1 MKEKEKDKARGLLRA
16 AIYWAAAAVI
26 LFLGRIYFAQNAA
39 GEGKDYQTAWMLSA
53 VFLINGAFISF
64 LRIIK
69 RKNGQKSRR
78 MGVLQFA
85 AILANSG
92 YLFWEMEYI
101 GNPILADMKWYYVL
115 LNIAVIAVLTL
126 ILSMLLNSFRKTMIF
141 MTVFYYAVSLVF
153 YFVYL
158 FRGEAF
164 QLIDLYSV
172 GTAMEVASGYVFE
185 PSVEMVVT
193 LVASAAVLKLWLDSP
208 EYKYARRKKG
218 KILLRIPGIGLAVI
232 FFLCYINL
240 NWNSQ
245 FGIISNLWN
254 PAKTYKEYGTTVGFL
269 AIAKYM
275 RLTPPEGYSR
285 EEVERIAEQSQKEPP
300 SAGGETAGAVKPVNV
315 IAIMNE
321 AWADYRNISDVETT
335 EAFMPYLD
343 SVKENIIKGYTL
355 VCTKGGGT
363 AKTEYEFLTGNSC
376 KRFPGMVPYVSY
388 FTNHQWSAVSTMKDQ
403 GYEAVAMH
411 PNKASNWK
419 RTTAYQFLD
428 FDRFIAIDE
437 FEGARRYRNMVSD
450 MANYE
455 KIIEVVEAKENPSDP
470 LFLFDITMQNHSGY
484 EFTSFS
490 NDIKVEGTT
499 CPEADQYF
507 SLLKLSDEAIGYLL
521 DYFKKCKEPTMV
533 VMFGDHFPSLPD
545 SFETWLA
552 GEKVEDLEIEE
563 KQKFYATP
571 FFIWANYDIPE
582 AEDVYTS
589 TNYLSSYMLGLAG
602 LKMSPYNEYLLNLSK
617 SMPALNH
624 LGYQD
629 ADGGWHTW
637 EDGSEEA
644 LELEREYECLQY
656 NELKGESSR
665 LDEFFSISGGD

>member
-1 MKEKEKDKARGLLRA
+1 MKENKTDKNRRLLCT
-16 AIYWAAAAVI
+16 AIYWAAAAVFLI
-26 LFLGRIYFAQNAA
+26 LGRMYFAQNAA
-39 GEGKDYQTAWMLSA
+39 GEGKDYQTAWMLLA
-53 VFLINGAFISF
+53 VLLINGAFISV
-64 LRIIK
+64 LRIIRGK
-69 RKNGQKSRR
+69 DGQKPRR
-78 MGVLQFA
+78 MGVLPYA

-101 GNPILADMKWYYVL
+101 GNPILADMKWYYAL
-115 LNIAVIAVLTL
+115 LNIAVIALLTL
-126 ILSMLLNSFRKTMIF
+126 LLSVLLNSFRIAMIF
-141 MTVFYYAVSLVF
+141 MTVFYYLLSLVF

-172 GTAMEVASGYVFE
+172 GTAMEVAGGYVFE
-185 PSVEMVVT
+185 PSVEMAVT
-193 LVASAAVLKLWLDSP
+193 LTASAAVLKLWMDSP
-208 EYKYARRKKG
+208 EYKYARKK
-218 KILLRIPGIGLAVI
+218 KWRLLLRAAGAGLAVV
-232 FFLCYINL
+232 FFLCYSNL

-285 EEVERIAEQSQKEPP
+285 EEVERIAEQSGKEVSSHDPER
-300 SAGGETAGAVKPVNV
+300 ETVVKPVNV

-321 AWADYRNISDVETT
+321 AWSDYRNISDFETT

-437 FEGARRYRNMVSD
+437 FEGAKRYRNMVSD

-455 KIIEVVEAKENPSDP
+455 KIVEVIEAKEKPSDP

-490 NDIKVEGTT
+490 NDIKVKGTT

-521 DYFKKCKEPTMV
+521 DYFKECEEPTMV
-533 VMFGDHFPSLPD
+533 IMFGDHFPSLPD

-552 GEKVEDLEIEE
+552 GEKVEELEMEE

-582 AEDVYTS
+582 AEDVSTS
-589 TNYLSSYMLGLAG
+589 TNYLSTYMLGLAG
-602 LKMSPYNEYLLNLSK
+602 LEMTPYNEYLLGLSK

-629 ADGGWHTW
+629 ADGKWHTW
-637 EDGSEEA
+637 EDGSKEA

-656 NELKGESSR
+656 NELKGEGSR
-665 LDEFFSISGGD
+665 LDEFFSLSP